1 MPEQSDSLVFFGAT
15 GDLAYKEIFPALH
28 AMVQRGRLDVPVIGV
43 ARSGWDLPK
52 LLQRA
57 KASIKEHGRFDR
69 AAFDKLAGLLRY
81 VDGDYADPATFAT
94 LRTTLGEARRPLHYL
109 AIPPSLFGKVV
120 EGLAAHDSLDQGRV
134 VVEKPFGRDL
144 ASAEALDEILHRHLD
159 ESRIFRMDHF
169 LGKEPVQNLLYLRFA
184 NALLEPL
191 WNATHVRSVQVTMA
205 EDFGVRGRGAFY
217 DEAGAIR
224 DVLQNHLLQVLALLT
239 MDPPSVHGPDAVRA
253 ERARLLSAVRPLD
266 PASVVRG
273 QFRGYRDEP
282 GVAADSGVETY
293 VAARFSID
301 TWRWAG
307 VPFLIRAGKCLPVSA
322 TEVVVE
328 FRRPPLELFGEL
340 VPSHSNHL
348 RMRLDPEL
356 RIALGL
362 RVKVPGEQLAGEDV
376 ELVAMEL
383 PPEGWPPYERLLGD
397 ALEGDGELFAR
408 ADIVMAQ
415 WRIVEPVLGDVTP
428 LHEYEPGTWGPD
440 EADGLMVAGG
450 WTNPS

>member
-1 MPEQSDSLVFFGAT
+1 
-15 GDLAYKEIFPALH
+15 
-28 AMVQRGRLDVPVIGV
+28 
-43 ARSGWDLPK
+43 
-52 LLQRA
+52 
-57 KASIKEHGRFDR
+57 
-69 AAFDKLAGLLRY
+69 
-81 VDGDYADPATFAT
+81 
-94 LRTTLGEARRPLHYL
+94 
-109 AIPPSLFGKVV
+109 
-120 EGLAAHDSLDQGRV
+120 
-134 VVEKPFGRDL
+134 
-144 ASAEALDEILHRHLD
+144 
-159 ESRIFRMDHF
+159 
-169 LGKEPVQNLLYLRFA
+169 
-184 NALLEPL
+184 
-191 WNATHVRSVQVTMA
+191 
-205 EDFGVRGRGAFY
+205 
-217 DEAGAIR
+217 
-224 DVLQNHLLQVLALLT
+224 
-239 MDPPSVHGPDAVRA
+239 
-253 ERARLLSAVRPLD
+253 
-266 PASVVRG
+266 
-273 QFRGYRDEP
+273 
-282 GVAADSGVETY
+282 

-376 ELVAMEL
+376 ELVATEL

-450 WTNPS
+450 WTDPS